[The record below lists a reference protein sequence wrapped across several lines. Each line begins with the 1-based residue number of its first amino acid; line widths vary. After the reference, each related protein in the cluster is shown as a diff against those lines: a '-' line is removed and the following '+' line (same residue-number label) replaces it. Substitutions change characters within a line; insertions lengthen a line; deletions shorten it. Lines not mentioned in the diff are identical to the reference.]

1 MEAEAAQRYAR
12 TGGWLYALLFVAG
25 SSLFIQSGSIIS
37 GNAAATAHNIEASSQ
52 LWRIALAAEIV
63 MYALDVPLAVI
74 FYVLMRPVNNGLAL
88 ASSAFRFA
96 EAVLGCTIALL
107 NAVPLYVLNG
117 SAYLK
122 AIGRPQ
128 LDALAYVSLKAH
140 GDGAVIAL
148 LLFGIHCVLLGY
160 LVFRSGYL
168 PKALGL
174 LLIIAGLCY
183 ATHCTAQF
191 VAPAFDD
198 RIYPWILLPGFPAEV
213 GFCLW
218 LIFAGVNRSRWN
230 ERTRLQSAAT

>member
-160 LVFRSGYL
+160 LVFRRAIYRRCS
-168 PKALGL
+168 A
-174 LLIIAGLCY
+174 
-183 ATHCTAQF
+183 F
-191 VAPAFDD
+191 SSSSPAFAMQHTA
-198 RIYPWILLPGFPAEV
+198 RRSSSRRRSMTGSTRGFFCQGFP
-213 GFCLW
+213 
-218 LIFAGVNRSRWN
+218 
-230 ERTRLQSAAT
+230 QKSASASG